1 MDVTPVATRLRRS
14 TPEHDA
20 YTVRVAD
27 RRLVALATGN
37 PADARRWI
45 YTTRW
50 LHQALLRSDRLI
62 VGLGVQ
68 WTPVRGRGEG
78 PQAPPPATLQLCAGH
93 RCLVFHLAQVDAEA
107 VPAVLYR
114 FLADPR
120 VVFVGYGSSYDRRM
134 LWDHYGLDV
143 ASSCDLR
150 ALTGMGNASVELM
163 AQRFLGYRGISKP
176 RDVAMSAWHAPRL
189 SVEQV
194 EYACVDAYLA
204 FRLGLLLCSGGYQPV
219 QRAPAF
225 PRAPPPA
232 PRAPVI
238 AHAPPPAP
246 AFLELH
252 RAPGPALVR
261 PRAPAPAPRAPVR
274 PRAPPPAPR
283 ALMIPRAQP
292 PAPRAPVR
300 PRAPPPAPRAI
311 MVPRAPPP
319 APRAPV
325 TPCLLSPTRRAAVN
339 PHTPEPH
346 LALAPTAVAVDT
358 AESSS
363 KVAALPGFTGSDTDT
378 DADTEAELGGLSL
391 VRSNY
396 VSDDDDDDDLSSDGY
411 EVVGRGAVTD
421 EDEEEENVYDYVART
436 GFLSDGDYV
445 VGPGIQSDDDEE
457 DGYEG
462 YVIGTG
468 TLNAEDVGEQGYAYK
483 EYAGIGILTVEEG
496 HNEYT
501 GILTVGNEAAAY
513 EDEVFVS
520 NLHATIVE
528 VEESGLQLDVY
539 QEPPE
544 CYDNSIEA
552 FQGGDDGYGQ
562 DDGGDWYDQGDD
574 GYVQD
579 DDSYDAFY

>member
-1 MDVTPVATRLRRS
+1 
-14 TPEHDA
+14 
-20 YTVRVAD
+20 
-27 RRLVALATGN
+27 
-37 PADARRWI
+37 
-45 YTTRW
+45 
-50 LHQALLRSDRLI
+50 
-62 VGLGVQ
+62 
-68 WTPVRGRGEG
+68 
-78 PQAPPPATLQLCAGH
+78 
-93 RCLVFHLAQVDAEA
+93 
-107 VPAVLYR
+107 
-114 FLADPR
+114 
-120 VVFVGYGSSYDRRM
+120 
-134 LWDHYGLDV
+134 
-143 ASSCDLR
+143 
-150 ALTGMGNASVELM
+150 MGNASVELM

-204 FRLGLLLCSGGYQPV
+204 FRLGLLLCPGGYQPV

-232 PRAPVI
+232 PRALVI

-252 RAPGPALVR
+252 RAP
-261 PRAPAPAPRAPVR
+261 
-274 PRAPPPAPR
+274 
-283 ALMIPRAQP
+283 
-292 PAPRAPVR
+292 
-300 PRAPPPAPRAI
+300 
-311 MVPRAPPP
+311 
-319 APRAPV
+319 
-325 TPCLLSPTRRAAVN
+325 
-339 PHTPEPH
+339 
-346 LALAPTAVAVDT
+346 
-358 AESSS
+358 
-363 KVAALPGFTGSDTDT
+363 
-378 DADTEAELGGLSL
+378 
-391 VRSNY
+391 
-396 VSDDDDDDDLSSDGY
+396 DGY

-421 EDEEEENVYDYVART
+421 EDEEEEDVYDYVART
-436 GFLSDGDYV
+436 GLLSDGDYV

-462 YVIGTG
+462 YVLGTG

-520 NLHATIVE
+520 NLHATVVE

-574 GYVQD
+574 GYEQD